1 MTKNVT
7 PKTVSDSRAAHKNNP
22 KQPYFAGRYVND
34 LRDAAVAAMFAGV
47 HASFQSPPGWGKTD
61 ILSNIARAVAGSDH
75 FNRIDLM
82 PSSSPSAFTGLDD
95 PQELIN
101 NGRLVKVTTGTPYD
115 PNMRV
120 VLADEL
126 FRANDPTFDAGLH
139 ALDPQKQ
146 DNCVVFAANNFVAKG
161 ERVEA
166 LLDRIALWYWMNP
179 AQTLDV
185 EDTVNAMMN
194 STGKPAV
201 PGWLPTWDMVEAVR
215 AAVPGP
221 KATAAIRDH
230 IALLVQEAKEEGFA
244 VGHPRSLAQWWRI
257 LYYNGVAVTGDEDFD
272 RIPDEVA
279 KLLIF
284 AYGSASYQEARKW
297 ADMVAALAD
306 KVQAEVDRILAEN
319 VEEFKRVAAITD
331 LTQRTTEA
339 MNLGGRL
346 AAAQTTLFTQFGKD
360 EPRVQAALQLLTQ
373 WHSAAVMGQTTVFA
387 DRS

>member
-1 MTKNVT
+1 MTQTVSLKN
-7 PKTVSDSRAAHKNNP
+7 VSDSRAQHKNDP
-22 KQPYFAGRYVND
+22 QAAFFTGRYVNE
-34 LRDAAVAAMFAGV
+34 LRDVAVAAMFAGV

-61 ILSNIARAVAGSDH
+61 ILSNIARTVAGSDH

-101 NGRLVKVTTGTPYD
+101 NGRLVKVTDKTPYD

-120 VLADEL
+120 ILADEL

-146 DNCVVFAANNFVAKG
+146 DHCVVFAANNFVAKG

-185 EDTVNAMMN
+185 EETVSAMMT
-194 STGKPAV
+194 SVGKPAV
-201 PGWLPTWDMVEAVR
+201 PGWMPTWDMVEAVR
-215 AAVPGP
+215 AAKPGP
-221 KATAAIRDH
+221 KATAAIRDY
-230 IALLVQEAKEEGFA
+230 ISVLVEEGTQEGFA

-257 LYYNGVAVTGDEDFD
+257 LFYNAVAVTGDENFSN
-272 RIPDEVA
+272 IPAEVT
-279 KLLIF
+279 KLIGY

-297 ADMVAALAD
+297 SDMVAALAD
-306 KVQAEVDRILAEN
+306 KVQAEVDRILTEN
-319 VEEFKRVAAITD
+319 VEEFKRVAAISD
-331 LTQRTTEA
+331 LTQRTSEA
-339 MNLGGRL
+339 MNLGSRL
-346 AAAQTTLFTQFGKD
+346 ANAQTTLFTQFGKD
-360 EPRVQAALQLLTQ
+360 EPRVQEALRLLTQ

-387 DRS
+387 ERS